1 MISFCSKSTKGSLTF
16 LLGKRPGVL
25 DLSELATEV
34 YVYLTISASVLM
46 ISYH

>member
-1 MISFCSKSTKGSLTF
+1 
-16 LLGKRPGVL
+16 VL